1 MCSLW
6 KFVFLIEIGSSYLA
20 PGEQWLGR
28 RVSGGKLCRGMTILA
43 NESQRRSGVAAIY
56 DDKPDSYFANARNDI
71 VALMK
76 TGADA
81 AVLEL
86 GCGAGGTGRA
96 VLKAGKAERYVGLEL
111 NESAAKVAAEGLTEV
126 LVGDVEGL
134 NLAPLAN
141 TFDALI
147 ISEVLEHLTDP
158 WSTLERLVSCLKPGG
173 AIFASSPNIAQW
185 QVVRGLLMGRFTY
198 EESGVMDRTHLRWF
212 TPESYRA
219 MLEGAGIEVEQL
231 RPIRKPGWKADVIN
245 AATGGRFNHL
255 FMTQIMAIGR
265 RR

>member
-1 MCSLW
+1 MATEA
-6 KFVFLIEIGSSYLA
+6 K
-20 PGEQWLGR
+20 
-28 RVSGGKLCRGMTILA
+28 
-43 NESQRRSGVAAIY
+43 RRSGVAAIY
-56 DDKPDSYFANARNDI
+56 DDKPDSYFANARHDI
-71 VALMK
+71 VALLE
-76 TGADA
+76 TGPNA

-96 VLKAGKAERYVGLEL
+96 VLRAGKAGRYVGLEL
-111 NESAAKVAAEGLTEV
+111 NEAAAKVAAEGLTDV

-134 NLAPLAN
+134 DLAPLAN
-141 TFDALI
+141 TFDVLI

-158 WSTLERLVSCLKPGG
+158 WATLGRLVGCLKPDG

-185 QVVRGLLMGRFTY
+185 QVVQGLVMGRFSY

-212 TPESYRA
+212 TPKSYRA

-231 RPIRKPGWKADVIN
+231 RPIRKPGWKADVVN
-245 AATGGRFNHL
+245 ALTGGRFDHL
-255 FMTQIMAIGR
+255 FMTQIMAVGR